1 MFSFFANSFAHIIS
15 SPSEKET
22 TRGNESNRGSL
33 DNMAS
38 NGNCG
43 NQMDAIYSSILFCS
57 LFVLFSCKLMKSPTQ
72 FCTLV
77 YSRHEN
83 YFTYLL

>member
-43 NQMDAIYSSILFCS
+43 NQMDANLFFDFILFIVCS
-57 LFVLFSCKLMKSPTQ
+57 F
-72 FCTLV
+72 
-77 YSRHEN
+77 
-83 YFTYLL
+83 